1 MGNTKI
7 PKTPDADHVKRLRF
21 SPSDYPCFFL
31 RLLRLSWKSA
41 SEEQDRNYL
50 RSLPPAARH
59 LNGRD
64 ERNCHFFS
72 CGEKEWQTKRAL
84 SLPSAPN
91 GDLWHDQLIV
101 EEERNIVHP
110 PGGAPGQRKKEE
122 ERLNFVPS
130 SFPCYLHHG
139 RKSLLFC
146 FPPSLK
152 GNPNH
157 PMNERTT
164 ALVTSRVTL
173 L

>member
-1 MGNTKI
+1 MGNTEI
-7 PKTPDADHVKRLRF
+7 PKTRCKPLETIAVFSFLLSFLLLSRSSSFPEKCLGAGSKLSPLQDA
-21 SPSDYPCFFL
+21 
-31 RLLRLSWKSA
+31 W
-41 SEEQDRNYL
+41 

-64 ERNCHFFS
+64 ERNCHFFLV
-72 CGEKEWQTKRAL
+72 GKRNGRRNEL
-84 SLPSAPN
+84 FPSLAAPN
-91 GDLWHDQLIV
+91 GDLWHDRLIE

-110 PGGAPGQRKKEE
+110 PGGARGQRKKKE

-130 SFPCYLHHG
+130 FPSREKVSFVL
-139 RKSLLFC
+139 
-146 FPPSLK
+146 PPSLK